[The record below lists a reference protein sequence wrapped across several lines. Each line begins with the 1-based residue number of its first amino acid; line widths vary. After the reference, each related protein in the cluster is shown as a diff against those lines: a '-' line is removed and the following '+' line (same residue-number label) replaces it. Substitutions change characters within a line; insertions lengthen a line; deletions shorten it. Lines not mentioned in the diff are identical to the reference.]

1 VITIDLSGKL
11 RYLNAVA
18 LHMIG
23 GGEQVLGRYF
33 EDVFSMIDL
42 SGSNLDQLGTS
53 QLRAQCASK
62 QTYPSLRLQGWMA
75 AAT

>member
-23 GGEQVLGRYF
+23 GGEQVLGRYLKMCF
-33 EDVFSMIDL
+33 
-42 SGSNLDQLGTS
+42 
-53 QLRAQCASK
+53 
-62 QTYPSLRLQGWMA
+62 P
-75 AAT
+75 